1 MIEFKKVSKVYA
13 NNKVAVEDVNLKFET
28 GEFICIIGS
37 SGSGKTTCLRMINRM
52 NLLTSGSILING
64 RDIRKMNPVELRRQI
79 GYVIQQIGLM
89 PHMNIYDNIAMVP
102 RLLKW
107 SEDKIQETIK
117 ELMKKVN
124 LPESFLDSYP
134 TELSGGQQQ
143 RVGVIRALAANQE
156 IILMDEPFGALDPI
170 TRANLQNLIKK
181 IQKDM
186 KRTVVF
192 VTHDMDEALQLSDRI
207 VIMDKGKV
215 IQFDTPQNIMQ
226 HPANDFVKD
235 MIGKDRLNQAT
246 FDYETVDTI
255 MMKSPVTINYD
266 AHRNDA
272 LKLMRKRHVDT
283 LFVVDN
289 SHNLIG
295 FVDIFN
301 VEKIRETNK
310 PISEY
315 VKETTCMNKNTLI
328 RDAIYYINHLGYR
341 NIPVIDDDGKL
352 LGLITRASIVDF
364 ICSGFWGDYEPS
376 DEAEAVLSKIDV
388 TDFEGSKDD

>member
-13 NNKVAVEDVNLKFET
+13 NNKVAVEDINLKFET

-52 NLLTSGSILING
+52 NLLSAGKILIDG
-64 RDIRKMNPVELRRQI
+64 RDIKKINQVELRRHI

-107 SEDKIQETIK
+107 SEDKIQETVK
-117 ELMKKVN
+117 GLMKKVS
-124 LPESFLDSYP
+124 LPETFLDSYP
-134 TELSGGQQQ
+134 SELSGGQQQ

-255 MMKSPVTINYD
+255 MMKNPVTIRYD
-266 AHRNDA
+266 SHRNDA
-272 LKLMRKRHVDT
+272 LQLMRKRHVDT
-283 LFVVDN
+283 LFVVDDN
-289 SHNLIG
+289 NNLVG

-301 VEKIRETNK
+301 VEKIRENNK

-315 VKETTCMNKNTLI
+315 VKETTCMNQSTLI

-364 ICSGFWGDYEPS
+364 ICSGFWADYEPS
-376 DEAEAVLSKIDV
+376 DEADTVLSK
-388 TDFEGSKDD
+388 TDITEFEGHKDD

>member
-1 MIEFKKVSKVYA
+1 MIEFKKVSKTYA
-13 NNKVAVEDVNLKFET
+13 NNKVAVEDINLKFET

-52 NLLTSGSILING
+52 NLLTSGSILIDG
-64 RDIRKMNPVELRRQI
+64 RDIRKINPVELRRHI

-107 SEDKIQETIK
+107 SEDKIQETVK

-124 LPESFLDSYP
+124 LPESFLDNYP
-134 TELSGGQQQ
+134 SELSGGQQQ

-226 HPANDFVKD
+226 HPANEFVRD

-255 MMKSPVTINYD
+255 MMKNPVTINYD
-266 AHRNDA
+266 SHRNDA
-272 LKLMRKRHVDT
+272 LQLMRKRHVDT

-376 DEAEAVLSKIDV
+376 DEADVVLSKTDV
-388 TDFEGSKDD
+388 TEFEGSKDD